1 MSRNEDLLLNEYKKY
16 DYLNSDKENPL
27 IKILVSYI
35 KPSYLFK
42 SKILTPMHLGR
53 SVATEVSKD
62 GEVSEDDLKW
72 LYDNCIGDDDFDGSI
87 SNVNRRVGF
96 LTGTYWAWQNYE
108 KLGNPEY
115 FGSFGYR
122 RLLVP
127 YLLDD
132 LISYDAIIP
141 EPEYLPEGSIRKQFI
156 YYHGSALCNIMIN
169 TLKKIHPED
178 MENFISYINQPW
190 AYLRELYI
198 LKKELFFDFCSWIFP
213 LLFELLSIDN
223 EHFILNEKEKSD
235 IKKRRN
241 DTSQEFDLYMKRDI
255 AFIIE
260 RYTGFY
266 LYKLKQKSLYN
277 VNEQQVI
284 TIDYDK
290 DMSQFI
296 QKITLC
302 NLKRHIDE
310 LNKKYL
316 LPNLTKSKEKIFMIS
331 VVKDYNMFDKYVRNN
346 PFVKNQ
352 NNIEC
357 VDYDNRNEN
366 LPISVRYNQF
376 LNSYDFSKPAWF
388 VFCHTDW
395 ELQDDINAKLK
406 KLSKDKIYGT
416 AGTYQ
421 IDINGKVHKEGNCN
435 FIEMSRDGQYVK
447 IHLYNEKAQDFVD
460 TLDSMVM
467 IVHSSLVE
475 KYNLRFDENLYWDL
489 YVEDFCIN
497 AMKSFNIHSCTVNL
511 ENTHHSDAGF
521 EALPVSYYKSL
532 NYLKNKYPEDIYAGT
547 CSYIGGKK
555 QPIAGYKEA
564 LLYKMRSKI
573 KQAIKK

>member
-122 RLLVP
+122 RLFVP

-132 LISYDAIIP
+132 LTSYDAIIP
-141 EPEYLPEGSIRKQFI
+141 EPEYLSEGSIRKQFI
-156 YYHGSALCNIMIN
+156 KAHGATLCNITVE

-178 MENFISYINQPW
+178 IENFNSYINQPW

-198 LKKELFFDFCSWIFP
+198 LKKELFFDFCNWIFP
-213 LLFELLSIDN
+213 LLFELLSISDN
-223 EHFILNEKEKSD
+223 CFALSEQEKSALL
-235 IKKRRN
+235 KRRH
-241 DTSQEFDLYMKRDI
+241 DTPQEFDLYMKRDI
-255 AFIIE
+255 AFIVE
-260 RYTGFY
+260 RLTGFY
-266 LYKLKQKSLYN
+266 LYKLKQNPSYHICEQPIIMIDEH
-277 VNEQQVI
+277 VEVSAYEQQI
-284 TIDYDK
+284 TIAK
-290 DMSQFI
+290 
-296 QKITLC
+296 
-302 NLKRHIDE
+302 LKRYIDE

-316 LPNLTKSKEKIFMIS
+316 LPNLTKSNEKICMIS
-331 VVKDYNMFDKYVRNN
+331 VVNDYHMYDKYVRNN

-357 VDYDNRNEN
+357 FDYDNRNEN

-395 ELQDDINAKLK
+395 EIQDDINLKLTY
-406 KLSKDKIYGT
+406 LSKDCIYGA
-416 AGTYQ
+416 AGSYIVNLPDKIFKQNT
-421 IDINGKVHKEGNCN
+421 GSFMETT
-435 FIEMSRDGQYVK
+435 RDNNSVR
-447 IHLYNEKAQDFVD
+447 ISIQDEEVCRVD
-460 TLDSMVM
+460 SLDSMVM

-475 KYNLRFDENLYWDL
+475 KFNLRFDENLYWDL
-489 YVEDFCIN
+489 YVEDFCLN
-497 AMKSFNIHSCTVNL
+497 AFKNHNIQAYTFNF

-521 EALPVSYYKSL
+521 KALPVSYYKSL

-555 QPIAGYKEA
+555 QLIAGYKEA
-564 LLYKMRSKI
+564 MLYKMRSKI